1 MQVTIDAAGRLV
13 IPKPLRER
21 IGLTPGAVLELTEV
35 GDHLEVRPAGRQVR
49 IEVVD
54 GRPVARAPEDAPPLT
69 AGEVRGLIER
79 DRR

>member
-21 IGLTPGAVLELTEV
+21 IGLTPGTVLELNEV

-49 IEVVD
+49 IELVG
-54 GRPVARAPEDAPPLT
+54 GRPVARAPEDSPVLT
-69 AGEVRGLIER
+69 AEEVRGLIER